1 MHANIMKTH
10 IFHEVKY
17 DLKSRESSHEA
28 HLAKSFLAHLFFD

>member
-17 DLKSRESSHEA
+17 DPKTRESSHEA
-28 HLAKSFLAHLFFD
+28 HLAKSIFAHLFFN